1 MCLRSPKPQ
10 YLRRFFASGSKHHRI
25 YSVFVPVPSK
35 NTGIY
40 TVFSMLQDVVSICEK
55 DKNIVFYDVFASRAQ
70 QKIVKQWLK
79 NAQNRLPKACQTCA
93 SADTFRAAQ
102 TLDSP
107 A

>member
-1 MCLRSPKPQ
+1 
-10 YLRRFFASGSKHHRI
+10 
-25 YSVFVPVPSK
+25 
-35 NTGIY
+35 
-40 TVFSMLQDVVSICEK
+40 MLQDVVSICEK

-107 A
+107 AWNTMAVKDGQATKSHRKSA